1 MTFDGIDAKIL
12 ALLQTNNRLTSEEIG
27 RRIHLSSTAV
37 AKRVKKLRESG
48 LIAAEVAV
56 LDLEAVGPFV
66 GALVLCSFDPD
77 GVITLDQFAM
87 SVLPRPEVI
96 NAWIVTGEVD
106 VVLNVMTRTVGEY
119 EQILRELQQAVPAA
133 QEREDPCNPASAET
147 QPRNPV
153 CAVRAGKR

>member
-1 MTFDGIDAKIL
+1 MFRPRARHCAAGKEVFDSSRARRRKRLGCSGRLAPTLDGVDAKIL

-66 GALVLCSFDPD
+66 D
-77 GVITLDQFAM
+77 
-87 SVLPRPEVI
+87 R
-96 NAWIVTGEVD
+96 
-106 VVLNVMTRTVGEY
+106 
-119 EQILRELQQAVPAA
+119 
-133 QEREDPCNPASAET
+133 
-147 QPRNPV
+147 
-153 CAVRAGKR
+153 